1 MGGSISS
8 EDIRDFEK
16 TFLRED
22 NVKIYKKKCRECR
35 DCLNCIPSFFLKVKY
50 YYNSLF

>member
-16 TFLRED
+16 TFLREE
-22 NVKIYKKKCRECR
+22 NVKIYKKKCR